1 MRLGPDDGIG
11 AGSVGVILRNF
22 AEHFSGTRLAGAEGG
37 SGRRFR
43 CSHTRAL

>member
-1 MRLGPDDGIG
+1 MWLGPDDGIG
-11 AGSVGVILRNF
+11 AGNVGVILRKF
-22 AEHFSGTRLAGAEGG
+22 AEHFSGTRLPGAEGG

>member
-11 AGSVGVILRNF
+11 AGSVGVVLRNF
-22 AEHFSGTRLAGAEGG
+22 AEHFSGTRLPGVEGG

-43 CSHTRAL
+43 CSHMRAL

>member
-1 MRLGPDDGIG
+1 MRLAPDDGIG

-22 AEHFSGTRLAGAEGG
+22 AEHFSGTRLPGAERG

-43 CSHTRAL
+43 CSHTRAF